1 MKKAVSFILA
11 LILVS
16 MLLLPVGAEENASS
30 MLVTKGALT
39 YAIDD
44 NFTIVACD
52 PAVHVKD
59 CTLPG
64 IIDGYKVVRIGKD
77 AFKDCTLLTDIK
89 ILEETTDID
98 EGAFSGCTALTKIFI
113 PSSMVSI
120 GEGAFSRCTNLTDV
134 YYAGTEEQRGGIT
147 LGAGND
153 SFLSATWHYNYDY
166 ERPNLPDDMIGKEG
180 LLIYTVNDDGTS
192 CAIRDCEESVSGTY
206 EIPEEIDGYKVTKI
220 KNVAFYECSTLA
232 KLVIPSEVKYIGDSA
247 FDGCT
252 ALTEVNIP
260 QNVSYIGPSA
270 FNNCTSLKNITIPDG
285 IQDIDYFSFSGCD
298 SLQSV
303 TLSTSVTEIEDG
315 AFSGC
320 PNLTYVYYAGTEE
333 QKNTIYFGSDN
344 EDILTA
350 TWIYESDTPDEQKFT
365 VGRDDFS
372 FLNEEKYFF
381 DEEELRQAKR
391 AGLAAQLFRKGMVPD
406 TVSNELNYYI
416 PEEDFEKLT
425 RGMSNTVKNEVIALE
440 MKKWGGS
447 CYGMV
452 RVAAIRYLDK
462 TRLPLTAISPELLE
476 ENVTF
481 DLKEPAQDMNVRN
494 LINYYQ
500 LAQVL
505 PLEKALER
513 EECENR
519 IKTDY
524 LGAINDIVTAV
535 KNEKC
540 VQVTAGQSQAKGSHA
555 LLLIGI
561 NKETE
566 DFVDMQVWDPNQ
578 VEIKSLYMYKDKG
591 NIEDAIRISTD
602 AYGDRLDR
610 LYQWFSGIDNIDT
623 RNYFGVDDHEVFSDY
638 SDYEKAYLQ
647 IKSGTQISFSSGNAR
662 LEYSDGEVK
671 SSNNVSGPYSLRSDG
686 DNDDGEIE
694 FCIEKQQLGK
704 DGFCSV
710 SNDAGGNELTIIN
723 DGWSVSIVSDK
734 PIQISMDNT
743 EQSVKIQSEE
753 KGLLSAWL
761 TQNTPSAN
769 SAWYGTAVDV
779 NDAKELILTPTSEG
793 VKVNSDNM
801 QDARV
806 TVNGDGTFASKA
818 INTTKNEILVQEDAD
833 ATIGDCIKIQGTY
846 TIRASVGLHGTISPA
861 GYVAVDAGG
870 TQTFTFTPD
879 EGYTV
884 EHVKVNGK
892 NKGEITDYTFKKVK
906 KDQEIEVT
914 FREKTEQDSEPKEKS
929 GYGPILDWILS
940 IIEWI
945 KHWFQA

>member
-44 NFTIVACD
+44 NFTIVACA

-220 KNVAFYECSTLA
+220 KDVAFYECSTLA
-232 KLVIPSEVKYIGDSA
+232 KLVIPSGVKYIGD
-247 FDGCT
+247 
-252 ALTEVNIP
+252 
-260 QNVSYIGPSA
+260 SA

-372 FLNEEKYFF
+372 FLNEAAYFKAEKS
-381 DEEELRQAKR
+381 EKERELNA
-391 AGLAAQLFRKGMVPD
+391 LAQLFFRKSSSIYEKTDYQMQK
-406 TVSNELNYYI
+406 
-416 PEEDFEKLT
+416 EDFEKLT
-425 RGMSNTVKNEVIALE
+425 NGMSNVVKNEIVEDEAKE
-440 MKKWGGS
+440 WQGS
-447 CYGMV
+447 CFGMA
-452 RVAAIRYLDK
+452 RVAVIRYLAK
-462 TRLPLTAISPELLE
+462 ERLPLSAIDNALSD

-481 DLKEPAQDMNVRN
+481 DLKAPVEDENVKR

-500 LAQVL
+500 LMQDL
-505 PLEKALER
+505 PKEEKITS
-513 EECENR
+513 ECEKR
-519 IKTDY
+519 IREDY
-524 LGAINDIVTAV
+524 LGAIQDIVTAI
-535 KNEKC
+535 KSEGC
-540 VQVTAGQSQAKGSHA
+540 VQVSISQSKAKGAHA
-555 LLLIGI
+555 VLLVGI

-566 DFVDMQVWDPNQ
+566 DFVDAQVWDPNQ

-591 NIEDAIRISTD
+591 DAKDSIRISTEV
-602 AYGDRLDR
+602 YGDKFDQ
-610 LYQWFSGIDNIDT
+610 LYRWFSGIDNIDT
-623 RNYFGVDDHEVFSDY
+623 RNYFGMDDHQEAKDY
-638 SDYEKAYLQ
+638 DKAR
-647 IKSGTQISFSSGNAR
+647 IKIRSNMSLSFSSGDVSLNIVNGKI
-662 LEYSDGEVK
+662 ESDR
-671 SSNNVSGPYSLRSDG
+671 NVSGPYYSEI
-686 DNDDGEIE
+686 DDENGEGEIK
-694 FCIEKQQLGK
+694 FSIEKQYLGNEAICTASGK
-704 DGFCSV
+704 NSI
-710 SNDAGGNELTIIN
+710 NELTIIN

>member
-1 MKKAVSFILA
+1 M
-11 LILVS
+11 
-16 MLLLPVGAEENASS
+16 
-30 MLVTKGALT
+30 
-39 YAIDD
+39 
-44 NFTIVACD
+44 
-52 PAVHVKD
+52 
-59 CTLPG
+59 
-64 IIDGYKVVRIGKD
+64 
-77 AFKDCTLLTDIK
+77 
-89 ILEETTDID
+89 
-98 EGAFSGCTALTKIFI
+98 
-113 PSSMVSI
+113 
-120 GEGAFSRCTNLTDV
+120 
-134 YYAGTEEQRGGIT
+134 
-147 LGAGND
+147 
-153 SFLSATWHYNYDY
+153 
-166 ERPNLPDDMIGKEG
+166 
-180 LLIYTVNDDGTS
+180 
-192 CAIRDCEESVSGTY
+192 
-206 EIPEEIDGYKVTKI
+206 
-220 KNVAFYECSTLA
+220 
-232 KLVIPSEVKYIGDSA
+232 
-247 FDGCT
+247 
-252 ALTEVNIP
+252 
-260 QNVSYIGPSA
+260 
-270 FNNCTSLKNITIPDG
+270 
-285 IQDIDYFSFSGCD
+285 
-298 SLQSV
+298 
-303 TLSTSVTEIEDG
+303 
-315 AFSGC
+315 
-320 PNLTYVYYAGTEE
+320 TYVYYAGAEE

-372 FLNEEKYFF
+372 FLNEAAYFKAEKS
-381 DEEELRQAKR
+381 EKERELNA
-391 AGLAAQLFRKGMVPD
+391 LAQLFFRKSSSIYEKTDYQMQK
-406 TVSNELNYYI
+406 
-416 PEEDFEKLT
+416 EDFEKLT
-425 RGMSNTVKNEVIALE
+425 NGMSNVVKNEIVEDEAKE
-440 MKKWGGS
+440 WQGS
-447 CYGMV
+447 CFGMA
-452 RVAAIRYLDK
+452 RVAVIRYLAK
-462 TRLPLTAISPELLE
+462 ERLPLSAIDNALSD

-481 DLKEPAQDMNVRN
+481 DLKAPVEDENVKR

-500 LAQVL
+500 LMQDL
-505 PLEKALER
+505 PKEEKITS
-513 EECENR
+513 ECEKR
-519 IKTDY
+519 IREDY
-524 LGAINDIVTAV
+524 LGAIQDIVTAI
-535 KNEKC
+535 KSEGC
-540 VQVTAGQSQAKGSHA
+540 VQVSISQSKAKGAHA
-555 LLLIGI
+555 VLLVGI

-566 DFVDMQVWDPNQ
+566 DFVDAQVWDPNQ

-591 NIEDAIRISTD
+591 DAKDSIRISTEV
-602 AYGDRLDR
+602 YGDKFDQ
-610 LYQWFSGIDNIDT
+610 LYRWFSGIDNIDT
-623 RNYFGVDDHEVFSDY
+623 RNYFGMDDHQEAKDY
-638 SDYEKAYLQ
+638 DKAR
-647 IKSGTQISFSSGNAR
+647 IKIRSNMSLSFSSGDVSLNIVNGKI
-662 LEYSDGEVK
+662 ESDR
-671 SSNNVSGPYSLRSDG
+671 NVSGPYYSEI
-686 DNDDGEIE
+686 DDENGEGEIK
-694 FCIEKQQLGK
+694 FSIEKQYLGNEAICTASGK
-704 DGFCSV
+704 NSI
-710 SNDAGGNELTIIN
+710 NELTIIN

>member
-1 MKKAVSFILA
+1 MGKRRN
-11 LILVS
+11 
-16 MLLLPVGAEENASS
+16 LLL
-30 MLVTKGALT
+30 
-39 YAIDD
+39 
-44 NFTIVACD
+44 
-52 PAVHVKD
+52 
-59 CTLPG
+59 
-64 IIDGYKVVRIGKD
+64 
-77 AFKDCTLLTDIK
+77 
-89 ILEETTDID
+89 
-98 EGAFSGCTALTKIFI
+98 
-113 PSSMVSI
+113 
-120 GEGAFSRCTNLTDV
+120 
-134 YYAGTEEQRGGIT
+134 
-147 LGAGND
+147 
-153 SFLSATWHYNYDY
+153 W
-166 ERPNLPDDMIGKEG
+166 
-180 LLIYTVNDDGTS
+180 
-192 CAIRDCEESVSGTY
+192 
-206 EIPEEIDGYKVTKI
+206 
-220 KNVAFYECSTLA
+220 
-232 KLVIPSEVKYIGDSA
+232 
-247 FDGCT
+247 
-252 ALTEVNIP
+252 
-260 QNVSYIGPSA
+260 
-270 FNNCTSLKNITIPDG
+270 
-285 IQDIDYFSFSGCD
+285 
-298 SLQSV
+298 
-303 TLSTSVTEIEDG
+303 
-315 AFSGC
+315 
-320 PNLTYVYYAGTEE
+320 
-333 QKNTIYFGSDN
+333 
-344 EDILTA
+344 
-350 TWIYESDTPDEQKFT
+350 
-365 VGRDDFS
+365 
-372 FLNEEKYFF
+372 
-381 DEEELRQAKR
+381 
-391 AGLAAQLFRKGMVPD
+391 
-406 TVSNELNYYI
+406 
-416 PEEDFEKLT
+416 
-425 RGMSNTVKNEVIALE
+425 
-440 MKKWGGS
+440 
-447 CYGMV
+447 
-452 RVAAIRYLDK
+452 
-462 TRLPLTAISPELLE
+462 
-476 ENVTF
+476 
-481 DLKEPAQDMNVRN
+481 
-494 LINYYQ
+494 
-500 LAQVL
+500 
-505 PLEKALER
+505 
-513 EECENR
+513 
-519 IKTDY
+519 
-524 LGAINDIVTAV
+524 
-535 KNEKC
+535 
-540 VQVTAGQSQAKGSHA
+540 
-555 LLLIGI
+555 
-561 NKETE
+561 
-566 DFVDMQVWDPNQ
+566 
-578 VEIKSLYMYKDKG
+578 LYKG

-806 TVNGDGTFASKA
+806 TVNGDGTLASKA

>member
-1 MKKAVSFILA
+1 M
-11 LILVS
+11 
-16 MLLLPVGAEENASS
+16 
-30 MLVTKGALT
+30 
-39 YAIDD
+39 
-44 NFTIVACD
+44 
-52 PAVHVKD
+52 
-59 CTLPG
+59 
-64 IIDGYKVVRIGKD
+64 
-77 AFKDCTLLTDIK
+77 
-89 ILEETTDID
+89 
-98 EGAFSGCTALTKIFI
+98 
-113 PSSMVSI
+113 
-120 GEGAFSRCTNLTDV
+120 
-134 YYAGTEEQRGGIT
+134 
-147 LGAGND
+147 
-153 SFLSATWHYNYDY
+153 
-166 ERPNLPDDMIGKEG
+166 
-180 LLIYTVNDDGTS
+180 
-192 CAIRDCEESVSGTY
+192 
-206 EIPEEIDGYKVTKI
+206 
-220 KNVAFYECSTLA
+220 
-232 KLVIPSEVKYIGDSA
+232 
-247 FDGCT
+247 
-252 ALTEVNIP
+252 
-260 QNVSYIGPSA
+260 
-270 FNNCTSLKNITIPDG
+270 
-285 IQDIDYFSFSGCD
+285 QDIDYFLFAGCD

-320 PNLTYVYYAGTEE
+320 PNLTYVYYAGAEE

-372 FLNEEKYFF
+372 FLNEAAYFKAEKS
-381 DEEELRQAKR
+381 EKERELNA
-391 AGLAAQLFRKGMVPD
+391 LAQLFFRKSSSIYEKTDYQMQK
-406 TVSNELNYYI
+406 
-416 PEEDFEKLT
+416 EDFEKLT
-425 RGMSNTVKNEVIALE
+425 NGMSNVVKNEIVEDEAKE
-440 MKKWGGS
+440 WQGS
-447 CYGMV
+447 CFGMA
-452 RVAAIRYLDK
+452 RVAVIRYLAK
-462 TRLPLTAISPELLE
+462 ERLPLSAIDNTLSD

-481 DLKEPAQDMNVRN
+481 DLKAPVEDENVKR

-500 LAQVL
+500 LMQDL
-505 PLEKALER
+505 PKEEKITS
-513 EECENR
+513 ECEKR
-519 IKTDY
+519 IRENY
-524 LGAINDIVTAV
+524 LGAIQDIVTAI
-535 KNEKC
+535 KSEGC
-540 VQVTAGQSQAKGSHA
+540 VQVSISQSKAKGAHA
-555 LLLIGI
+555 VLLVGI

-566 DFVDMQVWDPNQ
+566 DFVDAQVWDPNQ

-591 NIEDAIRISTD
+591 DAKDSIRISTEV
-602 AYGDRLDR
+602 YGDKFDQ
-610 LYQWFSGIDNIDT
+610 LYRWFSGIDNIDT
-623 RNYFGVDDHEVFSDY
+623 RNYFGMDDHQEAKDY
-638 SDYEKAYLQ
+638 DKAR
-647 IKSGTQISFSSGNAR
+647 IKIRSNMSLSFSSGDVSLNIVNGKI
-662 LEYSDGEVK
+662 ESDR
-671 SSNNVSGPYSLRSDG
+671 NVSGPYYSEI
-686 DNDDGEIE
+686 DDENGEGKIK
-694 FCIEKQQLGK
+694 FSIEKQYLGNEAICTASGK
-704 DGFCSV
+704 NSI
-710 SNDAGGNELTIIN
+710 NELTIIN

-769 SAWYGTAVDV
+769 SAWYGTAVDA

-806 TVNGDGTFASKA
+806 TVNGDGIFASKA
-818 INTTKNEILVQEDAD
+818 INTTKNEILVQEDED

-906 KDQEIEVT
+906 KNQEIEVT
-914 FREKTEQDSEPKEKS
+914 FREKTEQDSESKEKS

>member
-220 KNVAFYECSTLA
+220 KDVAFYECSTLA
-232 KLVIPSEVKYIGDSA
+232 KLVIPSGVKYIGDSA

-578 VEIKSLYMYKDKG
+578 VEIKSLYMYKD
-591 NIEDAIRISTD
+591 
-602 AYGDRLDR
+602 
-610 LYQWFSGIDNIDT
+610 
-623 RNYFGVDDHEVFSDY
+623 
-638 SDYEKAYLQ
+638 
-647 IKSGTQISFSSGNAR
+647 
-662 LEYSDGEVK
+662 
-671 SSNNVSGPYSLRSDG
+671 
-686 DNDDGEIE
+686 
-694 FCIEKQQLGK
+694 
-704 DGFCSV
+704 
-710 SNDAGGNELTIIN
+710 
-723 DGWSVSIVSDK
+723 
-734 PIQISMDNT
+734 
-743 EQSVKIQSEE
+743 
-753 KGLLSAWL
+753 
-761 TQNTPSAN
+761 TPSAN

-818 INTTKNEILVQEDAD
+818 INTTKNEILVQEDED
-833 ATIGDCIKIQGTY
+833 ATVGDCIKIQGTY

-879 EGYTV
+879 EGYAV

-914 FREKTEQDSEPKEKS
+914 FREKTEQDSEPKEKR
-929 GYGPILDWILS
+929 GYGPIIDWILS

>member
-1 MKKAVSFILA
+1 M
-11 LILVS
+11 
-16 MLLLPVGAEENASS
+16 
-30 MLVTKGALT
+30 
-39 YAIDD
+39 
-44 NFTIVACD
+44 
-52 PAVHVKD
+52 
-59 CTLPG
+59 
-64 IIDGYKVVRIGKD
+64 
-77 AFKDCTLLTDIK
+77 
-89 ILEETTDID
+89 
-98 EGAFSGCTALTKIFI
+98 
-113 PSSMVSI
+113 
-120 GEGAFSRCTNLTDV
+120 
-134 YYAGTEEQRGGIT
+134 
-147 LGAGND
+147 
-153 SFLSATWHYNYDY
+153 
-166 ERPNLPDDMIGKEG
+166 
-180 LLIYTVNDDGTS
+180 
-192 CAIRDCEESVSGTY
+192 
-206 EIPEEIDGYKVTKI
+206 
-220 KNVAFYECSTLA
+220 
-232 KLVIPSEVKYIGDSA
+232 
-247 FDGCT
+247 
-252 ALTEVNIP
+252 
-260 QNVSYIGPSA
+260 
-270 FNNCTSLKNITIPDG
+270 
-285 IQDIDYFSFSGCD
+285 
-298 SLQSV
+298 
-303 TLSTSVTEIEDG
+303 
-315 AFSGC
+315 
-320 PNLTYVYYAGTEE
+320 TYVYYAGAEE

-372 FLNEEKYFF
+372 FLNEAAYFKAEKS
-381 DEEELRQAKR
+381 EKERELNA
-391 AGLAAQLFRKGMVPD
+391 LAQLFFRKSSSIYEKTDYQMQK
-406 TVSNELNYYI
+406 
-416 PEEDFEKLT
+416 EDFEKLT
-425 RGMSNTVKNEVIALE
+425 NGMSNVVKNEIVEDEAKE
-440 MKKWGGS
+440 WQGS
-447 CYGMV
+447 CFGMA
-452 RVAAIRYLDK
+452 RVAVIRYLAK
-462 TRLPLTAISPELLE
+462 ERLPLSAIDNALSD

-481 DLKEPAQDMNVRN
+481 DLKAPVEDENVKR

-500 LAQVL
+500 LMQDL
-505 PLEKALER
+505 PKEEKITS
-513 EECENR
+513 ECEKR
-519 IKTDY
+519 IREDY
-524 LGAINDIVTAV
+524 LGAIQDIVTAI
-535 KNEKC
+535 KSEGC
-540 VQVTAGQSQAKGSHA
+540 VQVSISQSKAKGAHA
-555 LLLIGI
+555 VLLVGI

-566 DFVDMQVWDPNQ
+566 DFVDAQVWDPNQ

-591 NIEDAIRISTD
+591 DAKDSIRISTEV
-602 AYGDRLDR
+602 YGDKFDQ
-610 LYQWFSGIDNIDT
+610 LYRWFSGIDNIDT
-623 RNYFGVDDHEVFSDY
+623 RNYFGMDDHQEAKDYDKARIKIRSDM
-638 SDYEKAYLQ
+638 SL
-647 IKSGTQISFSSGNAR
+647 SFSSGDVSLNIVNGKI
-662 LEYSDGEVK
+662 ESDR
-671 SSNNVSGPYSLRSDG
+671 NVSGPYYSEI
-686 DNDDGEIE
+686 DDENGEGEIK
-694 FCIEKQQLGK
+694 FSIEKQYLGNEAICTASGK
-704 DGFCSV
+704 NSI
-710 SNDAGGNELTIIN
+710 NELTIIN

>member
-1 MKKAVSFILA
+1 M
-11 LILVS
+11 
-16 MLLLPVGAEENASS
+16 
-30 MLVTKGALT
+30 
-39 YAIDD
+39 
-44 NFTIVACD
+44 
-52 PAVHVKD
+52 
-59 CTLPG
+59 
-64 IIDGYKVVRIGKD
+64 
-77 AFKDCTLLTDIK
+77 
-89 ILEETTDID
+89 
-98 EGAFSGCTALTKIFI
+98 
-113 PSSMVSI
+113 
-120 GEGAFSRCTNLTDV
+120 
-134 YYAGTEEQRGGIT
+134 
-147 LGAGND
+147 
-153 SFLSATWHYNYDY
+153 
-166 ERPNLPDDMIGKEG
+166 GKEG
-180 LLIYTVNDDGTS
+180 LLTYAVNDDGVS
-192 CAIRDCEESVSGTY
+192 CAIRDCDESVSGTY

-220 KNVAFYECSTLA
+220 KDVAFYECSTLA
-232 KLVIPSEVKYIGDSA
+232 KLNLPSGVEYIGDSA
-247 FDGCT
+247 FDSCI

-285 IQDIDYFSFSGCD
+285 MQDIDYFLFAGCD

-320 PNLTYVYYAGTEE
+320 PNLTYVYYAGAEE

-372 FLNEEKYFF
+372 FLNEAAYFKAEKS
-381 DEEELRQAKR
+381 EKERELNA
-391 AGLAAQLFRKGMVPD
+391 LAQLFFRKSSSIYEKTDYQMQK
-406 TVSNELNYYI
+406 
-416 PEEDFEKLT
+416 EDFEKLT
-425 RGMSNTVKNEVIALE
+425 NGMSNVVKNEIVEDEAKE
-440 MKKWGGS
+440 WQGS
-447 CYGMV
+447 CFGMA
-452 RVAAIRYLDK
+452 RVAVIRYLAK
-462 TRLPLTAISPELLE
+462 ERLPLSAIDNTLSD

-481 DLKEPAQDMNVRN
+481 DLKAPVEDENVKR

-500 LAQVL
+500 LMQDL
-505 PLEKALER
+505 PKEEKITS
-513 EECENR
+513 ECEKR
-519 IKTDY
+519 IRENY
-524 LGAINDIVTAV
+524 LGAIQDIVTAI
-535 KNEKC
+535 KSEGC
-540 VQVTAGQSQAKGSHA
+540 VQVSISQSKAKGAHA
-555 LLLIGI
+555 VLLVGI

-566 DFVDMQVWDPNQ
+566 DFVDAQVWDPNQ

-591 NIEDAIRISTD
+591 DAKDSIRISTEV
-602 AYGDRLDR
+602 YGDKFDQ
-610 LYQWFSGIDNIDT
+610 LYRWFSGIDNIDT
-623 RNYFGVDDHEVFSDY
+623 RNYFGMDDHQEAKDY
-638 SDYEKAYLQ
+638 DKAR
-647 IKSGTQISFSSGNAR
+647 IKIRSNMSLSFSSGDVSLNIVNGKI
-662 LEYSDGEVK
+662 ESDR
-671 SSNNVSGPYSLRSDG
+671 NVSGPYYSEI
-686 DNDDGEIE
+686 DDENGEGKIK
-694 FCIEKQQLGK
+694 FSIEKQYLGNEAICTASGK
-704 DGFCSV
+704 NSI
-710 SNDAGGNELTIIN
+710 NELTIIN

-769 SAWYGTAVDV
+769 SAWYGTAVDA

-806 TVNGDGTFASKA
+806 TVNGDGIFASKA
-818 INTTKNEILVQEDAD
+818 INTTKNEILVQEDED

-906 KDQEIEVT
+906 KNQEIEVT
-914 FREKTEQDSEPKEKS
+914 FREKTEQDSESKEKS

>member
-180 LLIYTVNDDGTS
+180 LLIY
-192 CAIRDCEESVSGTY
+192 
-206 EIPEEIDGYKVTKI
+206 
-220 KNVAFYECSTLA
+220 
-232 KLVIPSEVKYIGDSA
+232 
-247 FDGCT
+247 
-252 ALTEVNIP
+252 
-260 QNVSYIGPSA
+260 
-270 FNNCTSLKNITIPDG
+270 
-285 IQDIDYFSFSGCD
+285 
-298 SLQSV
+298 
-303 TLSTSVTEIEDG
+303 
-315 AFSGC
+315 
-320 PNLTYVYYAGTEE
+320 
-333 QKNTIYFGSDN
+333 
-344 EDILTA
+344 
-350 TWIYESDTPDEQKFT
+350 
-365 VGRDDFS
+365 
-372 FLNEEKYFF
+372 
-381 DEEELRQAKR
+381 
-391 AGLAAQLFRKGMVPD
+391 
-406 TVSNELNYYI
+406 
-416 PEEDFEKLT
+416 
-425 RGMSNTVKNEVIALE
+425 
-440 MKKWGGS
+440 
-447 CYGMV
+447 
-452 RVAAIRYLDK
+452 
-462 TRLPLTAISPELLE
+462 
-476 ENVTF
+476 
-481 DLKEPAQDMNVRN
+481 
-494 LINYYQ
+494 
-500 LAQVL
+500 
-505 PLEKALER
+505 
-513 EECENR
+513 
-519 IKTDY
+519 
-524 LGAINDIVTAV
+524 
-535 KNEKC
+535 
-540 VQVTAGQSQAKGSHA
+540 
-555 LLLIGI
+555 
-561 NKETE
+561 
-566 DFVDMQVWDPNQ
+566 
-578 VEIKSLYMYKDKG
+578 
-591 NIEDAIRISTD
+591 
-602 AYGDRLDR
+602 
-610 LYQWFSGIDNIDT
+610 
-623 RNYFGVDDHEVFSDY
+623 
-638 SDYEKAYLQ
+638 
-647 IKSGTQISFSSGNAR
+647 
-662 LEYSDGEVK
+662 
-671 SSNNVSGPYSLRSDG
+671 
-686 DNDDGEIE
+686 
-694 FCIEKQQLGK
+694 
-704 DGFCSV
+704 
-710 SNDAGGNELTIIN
+710 
-723 DGWSVSIVSDK
+723 
-734 PIQISMDNT
+734 
-743 EQSVKIQSEE
+743 
-753 KGLLSAWL
+753 
-761 TQNTPSAN
+761 
-769 SAWYGTAVDV
+769 GTAVDV

-818 INTTKNEILVQEDAD
+818 INTTKNEILVQEDED
-833 ATIGDCIKIQGTY
+833 ATVGDCIKIQGTY

>member
-220 KNVAFYECSTLA
+220 KDVAFYECSTLA
-232 KLVIPSEVKYIGDSA
+232 KLVIPSGVKYIGDSA

-285 IQDIDYFSFSGCD
+285 MQDIDYFLFAGCD

-320 PNLTYVYYAGTEE
+320 PNLTYVYYAGAEE

-372 FLNEEKYFF
+372 FLNEAKYFF

-540 VQVTAGQSQAKGSHA
+540 VQVTAGQSQAK
-555 LLLIGI
+555 
-561 NKETE
+561 
-566 DFVDMQVWDPNQ
+566 
-578 VEIKSLYMYKDKG
+578 
-591 NIEDAIRISTD
+591 
-602 AYGDRLDR
+602 DR
-610 LYQWFSGIDNIDT
+610 
-623 RNYFGVDDHEVFSDY
+623 
-638 SDYEKAYLQ
+638 
-647 IKSGTQISFSSGNAR
+647 
-662 LEYSDGEVK
+662 
-671 SSNNVSGPYSLRSDG
+671 NVSGPYYSEI
-686 DNDDGEIE
+686 DDENGEGEIK
-694 FCIEKQQLGK
+694 FSIEKQYLGNEAICTASGK
-704 DGFCSV
+704 NSI
-710 SNDAGGNELTIIN
+710 NELTIIN

-914 FREKTEQDSEPKEKS
+914 FREKTEQDSEPKEKR
-929 GYGPILDWILS
+929 GYGPIIDWILS

>member
-1 MKKAVSFILA
+1 MKKVVSFILA

-16 MLLLPVGAEENASS
+16 ALLLPVGAEENATS

-44 NFTIVACD
+44 DFTIVTCN
-52 PAVHVKD
+52 PAVHIKD

-64 IIDGYKVVRIGKD
+64 IIDGYKVVRIGKG
-77 AFKDCTLLTDIK
+77 AFKECTLLTDIK

-120 GEGAFSRCTNLTDV
+120 GEGAFSGCTNLTDV
-134 YYAGTEEQRGGIT
+134 YYAGTEEQRERIA

-153 SFLSATWHYNYDY
+153 ALLNVTWHYNYGY

-180 LLIYTVNDDGTS
+180 LLTYTVNDDGIS
-192 CAIRDCEESVSGTY
+192 CAIRDCDESVSGTY

-220 KNVAFYECSTLA
+220 KDVAFYECSTLA
-232 KLVIPSEVKYIGDSA
+232 KLVIPSGVKYIGDSA

-350 TWIYESDTPDEQKFT
+350 TWIYKSDTPDEQKFT
-365 VGRDDFS
+365 VGRDNFS
-372 FLNEEKYFF
+372 FLNEAAYFKTEKS
-381 DEEELRQAKR
+381 EEEREANALAK
-391 AGLAAQLFRKGMVPD
+391 LLFERSSTIYPKTIYKKTD
-406 TVSNELNYYI
+406 YQI
-416 PEEDFEKLT
+416 PKEDFEKLT
-425 RGMSNTVKNEVIALE
+425 DGMSNIVKNKIVEAE
-440 MKKWGGS
+440 AKEWQGS
-447 CYGMV
+447 CFGMA
-452 RVAAIRYLDK
+452 RVAVIRYLAK
-462 TRLPLTAISPELLE
+462 ERLPLSAIDNTLSD

-481 DLKEPAQDMNVRN
+481 DLKAPVEDENVKR

-500 LAQVL
+500 LMQDL
-505 PLEKALER
+505 PKEEKITSESEKRIR
-513 EECENR
+513 EN
-519 IKTDY
+519 Y
-524 LGAINDIVTAV
+524 LGAIQDIVTAI
-535 KNEKC
+535 KSEGC
-540 VQVTAGQSQAKGSHA
+540 VQVSISQSKAKGAHA
-555 LLLIGI
+555 VLLVGI

-566 DFVDMQVWDPNQ
+566 DFVDAQVWDPNQ

-591 NIEDAIRISTD
+591 DAKDSIRISTEV
-602 AYGDRLDR
+602 YGDKFDQ
-610 LYQWFSGIDNIDT
+610 LYRWFSGIDNIDT
-623 RNYFGVDDHEVFSDY
+623 RNYFGVDDYEVF

-723 DGWSVSIVSDK
+723 DGWSVAIVSDK

-846 TIRASVGLHGTISPA
+846 TIRASVGIHGTISPA

-914 FREKTEQDSEPKEKS
+914 FREKTEQDSEPKEKR
-929 GYGPILDWILS
+929 GYGPIIDWILS

>member
-1 MKKAVSFILA
+1 M
-11 LILVS
+11 
-16 MLLLPVGAEENASS
+16 VGATRNSASHLQICGYFGYGLYCWCGHDCEMGCCSSIENGRSQIAEQ
-30 MLVTKGALT
+30 KGAIKLT
-39 YAIDD
+39 YA
-44 NFTIVACD
+44 
-52 PAVHVKD
+52 
-59 CTLPG
+59 
-64 IIDGYKVVRIGKD
+64 
-77 AFKDCTLLTDIK
+77 
-89 ILEETTDID
+89 
-98 EGAFSGCTALTKIFI
+98 
-113 PSSMVSI
+113 
-120 GEGAFSRCTNLTDV
+120 
-134 YYAGTEEQRGGIT
+134 
-147 LGAGND
+147 
-153 SFLSATWHYNYDY
+153 
-166 ERPNLPDDMIGKEG
+166 
-180 LLIYTVNDDGTS
+180 VNDDGVS
-192 CAIRDCEESVSGTY
+192 CAIRDCDESVSGTY

-220 KNVAFYECSTLA
+220 KDVAFYECSTLA
-232 KLVIPSEVKYIGDSA
+232 KLNLPSGVEYIGDSA
-247 FDGCT
+247 FDSCI

-285 IQDIDYFSFSGCD
+285 MQDIDYFLFAGCD

-320 PNLTYVYYAGTEE
+320 PNLTYVYYAGAEE

-372 FLNEEKYFF
+372 FLNEAAYFKAEKS
-381 DEEELRQAKR
+381 EKERELNA
-391 AGLAAQLFRKGMVPD
+391 LAQLFFRKSSSIYEKTDYQMQK
-406 TVSNELNYYI
+406 
-416 PEEDFEKLT
+416 EDFEKLT
-425 RGMSNTVKNEVIALE
+425 NGMSNVVKNEIVEDEAKE
-440 MKKWGGS
+440 WQGS
-447 CYGMV
+447 CFGMA
-452 RVAAIRYLDK
+452 RVAVIRYLAK
-462 TRLPLTAISPELLE
+462 ERLPLSAIDNALSD

-481 DLKEPAQDMNVRN
+481 DLKAPVEDENVKR

-500 LAQVL
+500 LMQDL
-505 PLEKALER
+505 PKEEKITS
-513 EECENR
+513 ECEKR
-519 IKTDY
+519 IREDY
-524 LGAINDIVTAV
+524 LGAIQDIVTAI
-535 KNEKC
+535 KSEGC
-540 VQVTAGQSQAKGSHA
+540 VQVSISQSKAKGAHA
-555 LLLIGI
+555 VLLVGI

-566 DFVDMQVWDPNQ
+566 DFVDAQVWDPNQ

-591 NIEDAIRISTD
+591 DAKDSIRISTEV
-602 AYGDRLDR
+602 YGDKFDQ
-610 LYQWFSGIDNIDT
+610 LYRWFSGIDNIDT
-623 RNYFGVDDHEVFSDY
+623 RNYFGMDDHQEAKDY
-638 SDYEKAYLQ
+638 DKAR
-647 IKSGTQISFSSGNAR
+647 IKIRSNMSLSFSSGDVSLNIVNGKI
-662 LEYSDGEVK
+662 ESDR
-671 SSNNVSGPYSLRSDG
+671 NVSGPYYSEI
-686 DNDDGEIE
+686 DDENGEGEIK
-694 FCIEKQQLGK
+694 FSIEKQYLGNEAICTASGK
-704 DGFCSV
+704 NSI
-710 SNDAGGNELTIIN
+710 NELTIIN

>member
-30 MLVTKGALT
+30 MLVTKGA
-39 YAIDD
+39 
-44 NFTIVACD
+44 
-52 PAVHVKD
+52 
-59 CTLPG
+59 
-64 IIDGYKVVRIGKD
+64 
-77 AFKDCTLLTDIK
+77 
-89 ILEETTDID
+89 
-98 EGAFSGCTALTKIFI
+98 
-113 PSSMVSI
+113 
-120 GEGAFSRCTNLTDV
+120 
-134 YYAGTEEQRGGIT
+134 
-147 LGAGND
+147 
-153 SFLSATWHYNYDY
+153 
-166 ERPNLPDDMIGKEG
+166 
-180 LLIYTVNDDGTS
+180 
-192 CAIRDCEESVSGTY
+192 SGTY

-220 KNVAFYECSTLA
+220 KDVAFYECSTLA
-232 KLVIPSEVKYIGDSA
+232 KLNLPSGVEYIGDSA
-247 FDGCT
+247 FDSCI

-285 IQDIDYFSFSGCD
+285 MQDIDYFLFAGCD

-320 PNLTYVYYAGTEE
+320 PNLTYVYYAGAEE

-372 FLNEEKYFF
+372 FLNEAAYFKAEKS
-381 DEEELRQAKR
+381 EKERELNA
-391 AGLAAQLFRKGMVPD
+391 LAQLFFRKSSSIYEKTDYQMQK
-406 TVSNELNYYI
+406 
-416 PEEDFEKLT
+416 EDFEKLT
-425 RGMSNTVKNEVIALE
+425 NGMSNVVKNEIVEDEAKE
-440 MKKWGGS
+440 WQGS
-447 CYGMV
+447 CFGMA
-452 RVAAIRYLDK
+452 RVAVIRYLAK
-462 TRLPLTAISPELLE
+462 ERLPLSAIDNTLSD

-481 DLKEPAQDMNVRN
+481 DLKAPVEDENVKR

-500 LAQVL
+500 LMQDL
-505 PLEKALER
+505 PKEEKITS
-513 EECENR
+513 ECEKR
-519 IKTDY
+519 IRENY
-524 LGAINDIVTAV
+524 LGAIQDIVTAI
-535 KNEKC
+535 KSEGC
-540 VQVTAGQSQAKGSHA
+540 VQVSISQSKAKGAHA
-555 LLLIGI
+555 VLLVGI

-566 DFVDMQVWDPNQ
+566 DFVDAQVWDPNQ

-591 NIEDAIRISTD
+591 DAKDSIRISTEV
-602 AYGDRLDR
+602 YGDKFDQ
-610 LYQWFSGIDNIDT
+610 LYRWFSGIDNIDT
-623 RNYFGVDDHEVFSDY
+623 RNYFGMDDHQEAKDY
-638 SDYEKAYLQ
+638 DKAR
-647 IKSGTQISFSSGNAR
+647 IKIRSNMSLSFSSGDVSLNIVNGKI
-662 LEYSDGEVK
+662 ESDR
-671 SSNNVSGPYSLRSDG
+671 NVSGPYYSEI
-686 DNDDGEIE
+686 DDENGEGKIK
-694 FCIEKQQLGK
+694 FSIEKQYLGNEAICTASGK
-704 DGFCSV
+704 NSI
-710 SNDAGGNELTIIN
+710 NELTIIN

-769 SAWYGTAVDV
+769 SAWYGTAVDA

-806 TVNGDGTFASKA
+806 TVNGDGIFASKA
-818 INTTKNEILVQEDAD
+818 INTTKNEILVQEDED

-906 KDQEIEVT
+906 KNQEIEVT
-914 FREKTEQDSEPKEKS
+914 FREKTEQDSESKEKS

-940 IIEWI
+940 IVEWI

>member
-1 MKKAVSFILA
+1 M
-11 LILVS
+11 
-16 MLLLPVGAEENASS
+16 E
-30 MLVTKGALT
+30 
-39 YAIDD
+39 
-44 NFTIVACD
+44 
-52 PAVHVKD
+52 
-59 CTLPG
+59 
-64 IIDGYKVVRIGKD
+64 
-77 AFKDCTLLTDIK
+77 
-89 ILEETTDID
+89 
-98 EGAFSGCTALTKIFI
+98 
-113 PSSMVSI
+113 
-120 GEGAFSRCTNLTDV
+120 
-134 YYAGTEEQRGGIT
+134 
-147 LGAGND
+147 
-153 SFLSATWHYNYDY
+153 
-166 ERPNLPDDMIGKEG
+166 
-180 LLIYTVNDDGTS
+180 
-192 CAIRDCEESVSGTY
+192 
-206 EIPEEIDGYKVTKI
+206 
-220 KNVAFYECSTLA
+220 
-232 KLVIPSEVKYIGDSA
+232 YIGDSA
-247 FDGCT
+247 FDSCI

-285 IQDIDYFSFSGCD
+285 MQDIDYFLFAGCD

-320 PNLTYVYYAGTEE
+320 PNLTYVYYAGAEE

-372 FLNEEKYFF
+372 FLNEAAYFKAEKS
-381 DEEELRQAKR
+381 EKERELNA
-391 AGLAAQLFRKGMVPD
+391 LAQLFFRKSSSIYEKTDYQMQK
-406 TVSNELNYYI
+406 
-416 PEEDFEKLT
+416 EDFEKLT
-425 RGMSNTVKNEVIALE
+425 NGMSNVVKNEIVEDEAKE
-440 MKKWGGS
+440 WQGS
-447 CYGMV
+447 CFGMA
-452 RVAAIRYLDK
+452 RVAVIRYLAK
-462 TRLPLTAISPELLE
+462 ERLPLSAIDNALSD

-481 DLKEPAQDMNVRN
+481 DLKAPVEDENVKR

-500 LAQVL
+500 LMQDL
-505 PLEKALER
+505 PKEEKITS
-513 EECENR
+513 ECEKR
-519 IKTDY
+519 IREDY
-524 LGAINDIVTAV
+524 LGAIQDIVTAI
-535 KNEKC
+535 KSEGC
-540 VQVTAGQSQAKGSHA
+540 VQVSISQSKAKGAHA
-555 LLLIGI
+555 VLLVGI

-566 DFVDMQVWDPNQ
+566 DFVDAQVWDPNQ

-591 NIEDAIRISTD
+591 DAKDSIRISTEV
-602 AYGDRLDR
+602 YGDKFDQ
-610 LYQWFSGIDNIDT
+610 LYRWFSGIDNIDT
-623 RNYFGVDDHEVFSDY
+623 RNYFGMDDHQEAKDY
-638 SDYEKAYLQ
+638 DKAR
-647 IKSGTQISFSSGNAR
+647 IKIRSNMSLSFSSGDVSLNIVNGKI
-662 LEYSDGEVK
+662 ESDR
-671 SSNNVSGPYSLRSDG
+671 NVSGPYYSEI
-686 DNDDGEIE
+686 DDENGEGEIK
-694 FCIEKQQLGK
+694 FSIEKQYLGNEAICTASGK
-704 DGFCSV
+704 NSI
-710 SNDAGGNELTIIN
+710 NELTIIN

>member
-1 MKKAVSFILA
+1 
-11 LILVS
+11 
-16 MLLLPVGAEENASS
+16 
-30 MLVTKGALT
+30 
-39 YAIDD
+39 
-44 NFTIVACD
+44 
-52 PAVHVKD
+52 
-59 CTLPG
+59 
-64 IIDGYKVVRIGKD
+64 
-77 AFKDCTLLTDIK
+77 
-89 ILEETTDID
+89 
-98 EGAFSGCTALTKIFI
+98 
-113 PSSMVSI
+113 
-120 GEGAFSRCTNLTDV
+120 
-134 YYAGTEEQRGGIT
+134 
-147 LGAGND
+147 
-153 SFLSATWHYNYDY
+153 
-166 ERPNLPDDMIGKEG
+166 
-180 LLIYTVNDDGTS
+180 
-192 CAIRDCEESVSGTY
+192 
-206 EIPEEIDGYKVTKI
+206 
-220 KNVAFYECSTLA
+220 
-232 KLVIPSEVKYIGDSA
+232 
-247 FDGCT
+247 
-252 ALTEVNIP
+252 
-260 QNVSYIGPSA
+260 
-270 FNNCTSLKNITIPDG
+270 
-285 IQDIDYFSFSGCD
+285 
-298 SLQSV
+298 
-303 TLSTSVTEIEDG
+303 
-315 AFSGC
+315 
-320 PNLTYVYYAGTEE
+320 
-333 QKNTIYFGSDN
+333 
-344 EDILTA
+344 
-350 TWIYESDTPDEQKFT
+350 
-365 VGRDDFS
+365 
-372 FLNEEKYFF
+372 
-381 DEEELRQAKR
+381 
-391 AGLAAQLFRKGMVPD
+391 MVPD

-818 INTTKNEILVQEDAD
+818 INTTKNEILVQEDED
-833 ATIGDCIKIQGTY
+833 ATVGDCIKIQGTY

>member
-220 KNVAFYECSTLA
+220 KDVAFYECSTLA
-232 KLVIPSEVKYIGDSA
+232 KLVIPSGVKYIGDSA

-381 DEEELRQAKR
+381 
-391 AGLAAQLFRKGMVPD
+391 
-406 TVSNELNYYI
+406 
-416 PEEDFEKLT
+416 
-425 RGMSNTVKNEVIALE
+425 
-440 MKKWGGS
+440 
-447 CYGMV
+447 
-452 RVAAIRYLDK
+452 
-462 TRLPLTAISPELLE
+462 
-476 ENVTF
+476 
-481 DLKEPAQDMNVRN
+481 
-494 LINYYQ
+494 
-500 LAQVL
+500 
-505 PLEKALER
+505 
-513 EECENR
+513 
-519 IKTDY
+519 
-524 LGAINDIVTAV
+524 
-535 KNEKC
+535 
-540 VQVTAGQSQAKGSHA
+540 
-555 LLLIGI
+555 
-561 NKETE
+561 
-566 DFVDMQVWDPNQ
+566 
-578 VEIKSLYMYKDKG
+578 DKG

-818 INTTKNEILVQEDAD
+818 INTTKNEILVQEDED
-833 ATIGDCIKIQGTY
+833 ATVGDCIKIQGTY

-879 EGYTV
+879 EGYAV

-914 FREKTEQDSEPKEKS
+914 FREKTEQDSEPKEKR
-929 GYGPILDWILS
+929 GYGPIIDWILS

>member
-1 MKKAVSFILA
+1 M
-11 LILVS
+11 
-16 MLLLPVGAEENASS
+16 P
-30 MLVTKGALT
+30 
-39 YAIDD
+39 
-44 NFTIVACD
+44 
-52 PAVHVKD
+52 P
-59 CTLPG
+59 
-64 IIDGYKVVRIGKD
+64 
-77 AFKDCTLLTDIK
+77 
-89 ILEETTDID
+89 
-98 EGAFSGCTALTKIFI
+98 FSGKKLT
-113 PSSMVSI
+113 VTT
-120 GEGAFSRCTNLTDV
+120 R
-134 YYAGTEEQRGGIT
+134 
-147 LGAGND
+147 
-153 SFLSATWHYNYDY
+153 
-166 ERPNLPDDMIGKEG
+166 
-180 LLIYTVNDDGTS
+180 
-192 CAIRDCEESVSGTY
+192 VSGTY

-220 KNVAFYECSTLA
+220 KDVAFYECSTLA
-232 KLVIPSEVKYIGDSA
+232 KLNLPSGVEYIGDSA
-247 FDGCT
+247 FDSCI

-285 IQDIDYFSFSGCD
+285 MQDIDYFLFAGCD

-320 PNLTYVYYAGTEE
+320 PNLTYVYYAGAEE

-372 FLNEEKYFF
+372 FLNEAAYFKAEKS
-381 DEEELRQAKR
+381 EKERELNA
-391 AGLAAQLFRKGMVPD
+391 LAQLFFRKSSSIYEKTDYQMQK
-406 TVSNELNYYI
+406 
-416 PEEDFEKLT
+416 EDFEKLT
-425 RGMSNTVKNEVIALE
+425 NGMSNVVKNEIVEDEAKE
-440 MKKWGGS
+440 WQGS
-447 CYGMV
+447 CFGMS
-452 RVAAIRYLDK
+452 RVAVIRYLAK
-462 TRLPLTAISPELLE
+462 ERLPLSAIDNALSD

-481 DLKEPAQDMNVRN
+481 DLKAPVEDENVKR

-500 LAQVL
+500 LMQDL
-505 PLEKALER
+505 PKEEKITS
-513 EECENR
+513 ECEKR
-519 IKTDY
+519 IREDY
-524 LGAINDIVTAV
+524 LGAIQDIVTAI
-535 KNEKC
+535 KSEGC
-540 VQVTAGQSQAKGSHA
+540 VQVSISQSKAKGAHA
-555 LLLIGI
+555 VLLVGI

-566 DFVDMQVWDPNQ
+566 DFVDAQVWDPNQ

-591 NIEDAIRISTD
+591 DAKDSIRISTEV
-602 AYGDRLDR
+602 YGDKFDQ
-610 LYQWFSGIDNIDT
+610 LYRWFSGIDNIDT
-623 RNYFGVDDHEVFSDY
+623 RNYFGMDDHQEAKDYDKARIKIRSDM
-638 SDYEKAYLQ
+638 SL
-647 IKSGTQISFSSGNAR
+647 SFSSGDVSLNIVNGKI
-662 LEYSDGEVK
+662 ESDR
-671 SSNNVSGPYSLRSDG
+671 NVSGPYYSEI
-686 DNDDGEIE
+686 DDENGEGKIK
-694 FCIEKQQLGK
+694 FSIEKQYLGNEAICTASGK
-704 DGFCSV
+704 NSI
-710 SNDAGGNELTIIN
+710 NELTIIN

>member
-1 MKKAVSFILA
+1 MGASKSLDIVDSFA
-11 LILVS
+11 LI
-16 MLLLPVGAEENASS
+16 PAEKA
-30 MLVTKGALT
+30 
-39 YAIDD
+39 
-44 NFTIVACD
+44 
-52 PAVHVKD
+52 
-59 CTLPG
+59 
-64 IIDGYKVVRIGKD
+64 GK
-77 AFKDCTLLTDIK
+77 
-89 ILEETTDID
+89 
-98 EGAFSGCTALTKIFI
+98 
-113 PSSMVSI
+113 
-120 GEGAFSRCTNLTDV
+120 
-134 YYAGTEEQRGGIT
+134 Y
-147 LGAGND
+147 
-153 SFLSATWHYNYDY
+153 
-166 ERPNLPDDMIGKEG
+166 
-180 LLIYTVNDDGTS
+180 
-192 CAIRDCEESVSGTY
+192 
-206 EIPEEIDGYKVTKI
+206 
-220 KNVAFYECSTLA
+220 
-232 KLVIPSEVKYIGDSA
+232 
-247 FDGCT
+247 
-252 ALTEVNIP
+252 
-260 QNVSYIGPSA
+260 
-270 FNNCTSLKNITIPDG
+270 
-285 IQDIDYFSFSGCD
+285 
-298 SLQSV
+298 
-303 TLSTSVTEIEDG
+303 
-315 AFSGC
+315 
-320 PNLTYVYYAGTEE
+320 
-333 QKNTIYFGSDN
+333 
-344 EDILTA
+344 
-350 TWIYESDTPDEQKFT
+350 
-365 VGRDDFS
+365 
-372 FLNEEKYFF
+372 
-381 DEEELRQAKR
+381 
-391 AGLAAQLFRKGMVPD
+391 
-406 TVSNELNYYI
+406 YYI
-416 PEEDFEKLT
+416 PNIEAANRQIHQWAKEEICFCGFIHSHITDKKELSEGDIKFAEQLFNSFHLPVLWFGLQILT
-425 RGMSNTVKNEVIALE
+425 
-440 MKKWGGS
+440 KK
-447 CYGMV
+447 C
-452 RVAAIRYLDK
+452 
-462 TRLPLTAISPELLE
+462 
-476 ENVTF
+476 
-481 DLKEPAQDMNVRN
+481 
-494 LINYYQ
+494 
-500 LAQVL
+500 
-505 PLEKALER
+505 R
-513 EECENR
+513 ET
-519 IKTDY
+519 KFFS
-524 LGAINDIVTAV
+524 
-535 KNEKC
+535 
-540 VQVTAGQSQAKGSHA
+540 VQKSDTK
-555 LLLIGI
+555 
-561 NKETE
+561 
-566 DFVDMQVWDPNQ
+566 
-578 VEIKSLYMYKDKG
+578 VEISSVCWEMEG
-591 NIEDAIRISTD
+591 EDD
-602 AYGDRLDR
+602 
-610 LYQWFSGIDNIDT
+610 
-623 RNYFGVDDHEVFSDY
+623 
-638 SDYEKAYLQ
+638 EKAYLQ

>member
-11 LILVS
+11 LIFVS
-16 MLLLPVGAEENASS
+16 ALLLPVGAEENAAS

-44 NFTIVACD
+44 DFTIVACD
-52 PAVHVKD
+52 PAVHLKN

-77 AFKDCTLLTDIK
+77 AFKGCTLLTDMK

-120 GEGAFSRCTNLTDV
+120 GEGAFSGCTNLTDV

-153 SFLSATWHYNYDY
+153 SLLSATWHYNYDY

-180 LLIYTVNDDGTS
+180 LLTYTVNDDGTS
-192 CAIRDCEESVSGTY
+192 CAIRDCDESVSGTY
-206 EIPEEIDGYKVTKI
+206 EMPEEIDGYKVTKI
-220 KNVAFYECSTLA
+220 KDVAFYECSTLA
-232 KLVIPSEVKYIGDSA
+232 KLNLPSGVEYIGDSA
-247 FDGCT
+247 FDSCT

-285 IQDIDYFSFSGCD
+285 MQDIDYFSFAGCD

-372 FLNEEKYFF
+372 FLNGAAYFKTEKS
-381 DEEELRQAKR
+381 EKERELNA
-391 AGLAAQLFRKGMVPD
+391 LAQLFFKISSSIYEKTDYQMQK
-406 TVSNELNYYI
+406 
-416 PEEDFEKLT
+416 EDFEKLT
-425 RGMSNTVKNEVIALE
+425 DGMSNVVKNKIVEDEAKE
-440 MKKWGGS
+440 WQGS
-447 CYGMV
+447 CFGMA
-452 RVAAIRYLDK
+452 RVAVIRYLAK
-462 TRLPLTAISPELLE
+462 EKLPLSAIDNTLSD

-481 DLKEPAQDMNVRN
+481 DLKAPVEDENVKR

-500 LAQVL
+500 LMQDL
-505 PLEKALER
+505 PKEEKITS
-513 EECENR
+513 ECEKR
-519 IKTDY
+519 IQENY
-524 LGAINDIVTAV
+524 LGAIQDIVTAI
-535 KNEKC
+535 KREGC
-540 VQVTAGQSQAKGSHA
+540 VQVSISQSQAKGAHA
-555 LLLIGI
+555 VLLVGI

-566 DFVDMQVWDPNQ
+566 DFVDAQVWDPNQ

-591 NIEDAIRISTD
+591 DAKDSIRISTE
-602 AYGDRLDR
+602 AYGNKFDQ
-610 LYQWFSGIDNIDT
+610 LYRWFSGIDNIDT
-623 RNYFGVDDHEVFSDY
+623 RNYFGMDDHQETK
-638 SDYEKAYLQ
+638 DYENAQ
-647 IKSGTQISFSSGNAR
+647 IKIRSDMALSFSSGDVSLNIVNGKI
-662 LEYSDGEVK
+662 ESDR
-671 SSNNVSGPYSLRSDG
+671 NVSGPYYSET
-686 DNDDGEIE
+686 DDENGEGKIK
-694 FCIEKQQLGK
+694 FNIEKQYLGNEAICTASGK
-704 DGFCSV
+704 NGI
-710 SNDAGGNELTIIN
+710 NELTIIN
-723 DGWSVSIVSDK
+723 DGWSVAIVSDK

-743 EQSVKIQSEE
+743 DQSVKIQSEE

-761 TQNTPSAN
+761 TQNTPCAN

-806 TVNGDGTFASKA
+806 TVNGDGIFASKA
-818 INTTKNEILVQEDAD
+818 INTTKNEILVQEDED
-833 ATIGDCIKIQGTY
+833 ATVGDCIKIQGTY
-846 TIRASVGLHGTISPA
+846 TIRASVGIHGTISPA

-929 GYGPILDWILS
+929 GYGPILGWILS

-945 KHWFQA
+945 KHWVQA

>member
-1 MKKAVSFILA
+1 MRQREKF
-11 LILVS
+11 
-16 MLLLPVGAEENASS
+16 
-30 MLVTKGALT
+30 
-39 YAIDD
+39 
-44 NFTIVACD
+44 
-52 PAVHVKD
+52 
-59 CTLPG
+59 
-64 IIDGYKVVRIGKD
+64 
-77 AFKDCTLLTDIK
+77 
-89 ILEETTDID
+89 
-98 EGAFSGCTALTKIFI
+98 
-113 PSSMVSI
+113 
-120 GEGAFSRCTNLTDV
+120 
-134 YYAGTEEQRGGIT
+134 YY
-147 LGAGND
+147 
-153 SFLSATWHYNYDY
+153 FLFA
-166 ERPNLPDDMIGKEG
+166 
-180 LLIYTVNDDGTS
+180 
-192 CAIRDCEESVSGTY
+192 
-206 EIPEEIDGYKVTKI
+206 
-220 KNVAFYECSTLA
+220 
-232 KLVIPSEVKYIGDSA
+232 
-247 FDGCT
+247 
-252 ALTEVNIP
+252 
-260 QNVSYIGPSA
+260 
-270 FNNCTSLKNITIPDG
+270 
-285 IQDIDYFSFSGCD
+285 GCD

-320 PNLTYVYYAGTEE
+320 PNLTYVYYAGAEE

-372 FLNEEKYFF
+372 FLNEAAYFKAEKS
-381 DEEELRQAKR
+381 EKERELNA
-391 AGLAAQLFRKGMVPD
+391 LAQLFFRKSSSIYEKTDYQMQK
-406 TVSNELNYYI
+406 
-416 PEEDFEKLT
+416 EDFEKLT
-425 RGMSNTVKNEVIALE
+425 NGMSNVVKNEIVEDEAKE
-440 MKKWGGS
+440 WQGS
-447 CYGMV
+447 CFGMA
-452 RVAAIRYLDK
+452 RVAVIRYLAK
-462 TRLPLTAISPELLE
+462 ERLPLSAIDNTLSD

-481 DLKEPAQDMNVRN
+481 DLKAPVEDENVKR

-500 LAQVL
+500 LMQDL
-505 PLEKALER
+505 PKEEKITS
-513 EECENR
+513 ECEKR
-519 IKTDY
+519 IRENY
-524 LGAINDIVTAV
+524 LGAIQDIVTAI
-535 KNEKC
+535 KSEGC
-540 VQVTAGQSQAKGSHA
+540 VQVSISQSKAKGAHA
-555 LLLIGI
+555 VLLVGI

-566 DFVDMQVWDPNQ
+566 DFVDAQVWDPNQ

-591 NIEDAIRISTD
+591 DAKDSIRISTEV
-602 AYGDRLDR
+602 YGDKFDQ
-610 LYQWFSGIDNIDT
+610 LYRWFSGIDNIDT
-623 RNYFGVDDHEVFSDY
+623 RNYFGMDDHQEAKDY
-638 SDYEKAYLQ
+638 DKAR
-647 IKSGTQISFSSGNAR
+647 IKIRSNMSLSFSSGDVSLNIVNGKI
-662 LEYSDGEVK
+662 ESDR
-671 SSNNVSGPYSLRSDG
+671 NVSGPYYSEI
-686 DNDDGEIE
+686 DDENGEGKIK
-694 FCIEKQQLGK
+694 FSIEKQYLGNEAICTASGK
-704 DGFCSV
+704 NSI
-710 SNDAGGNELTIIN
+710 NELTIIN

-769 SAWYGTAVDV
+769 SAWYGTAVDA

-806 TVNGDGTFASKA
+806 TVNGDGIFASKA
-818 INTTKNEILVQEDAD
+818 INTTKNEILVQEDED

-906 KDQEIEVT
+906 KNQEIEVT
-914 FREKTEQDSEPKEKS
+914 FREKTEQDSESKEKS

>member
-134 YYAGTEEQRGGIT
+134 Y
-147 LGAGND
+147 
-153 SFLSATWHYNYDY
+153 
-166 ERPNLPDDMIGKEG
+166 
-180 LLIYTVNDDGTS
+180 
-192 CAIRDCEESVSGTY
+192 
-206 EIPEEIDGYKVTKI
+206 
-220 KNVAFYECSTLA
+220 
-232 KLVIPSEVKYIGDSA
+232 
-247 FDGCT
+247 
-252 ALTEVNIP
+252 
-260 QNVSYIGPSA
+260 
-270 FNNCTSLKNITIPDG
+270 
-285 IQDIDYFSFSGCD
+285 
-298 SLQSV
+298 
-303 TLSTSVTEIEDG
+303 
-315 AFSGC
+315 
-320 PNLTYVYYAGTEE
+320 
-333 QKNTIYFGSDN
+333 
-344 EDILTA
+344 
-350 TWIYESDTPDEQKFT
+350 
-365 VGRDDFS
+365 
-372 FLNEEKYFF
+372 
-381 DEEELRQAKR
+381 
-391 AGLAAQLFRKGMVPD
+391 
-406 TVSNELNYYI
+406 
-416 PEEDFEKLT
+416 
-425 RGMSNTVKNEVIALE
+425 
-440 MKKWGGS
+440 
-447 CYGMV
+447 
-452 RVAAIRYLDK
+452 
-462 TRLPLTAISPELLE
+462 
-476 ENVTF
+476 
-481 DLKEPAQDMNVRN
+481 
-494 LINYYQ
+494 
-500 LAQVL
+500 
-505 PLEKALER
+505 
-513 EECENR
+513 
-519 IKTDY
+519 
-524 LGAINDIVTAV
+524 
-535 KNEKC
+535 
-540 VQVTAGQSQAKGSHA
+540 
-555 LLLIGI
+555 
-561 NKETE
+561 
-566 DFVDMQVWDPNQ
+566 
-578 VEIKSLYMYKDKG
+578 KG

>member
-1 MKKAVSFILA
+1 M
-11 LILVS
+11 
-16 MLLLPVGAEENASS
+16 
-30 MLVTKGALT
+30 
-39 YAIDD
+39 
-44 NFTIVACD
+44 
-52 PAVHVKD
+52 
-59 CTLPG
+59 
-64 IIDGYKVVRIGKD
+64 
-77 AFKDCTLLTDIK
+77 
-89 ILEETTDID
+89 
-98 EGAFSGCTALTKIFI
+98 
-113 PSSMVSI
+113 
-120 GEGAFSRCTNLTDV
+120 
-134 YYAGTEEQRGGIT
+134 
-147 LGAGND
+147 
-153 SFLSATWHYNYDY
+153 
-166 ERPNLPDDMIGKEG
+166 GKEG
-180 LLIYTVNDDGTS
+180 LLTYAVNDDGVS
-192 CAIRDCEESVSGTY
+192 CAIRDCDESVSGTY

-220 KNVAFYECSTLA
+220 KDVAFYECSTLA
-232 KLVIPSEVKYIGDSA
+232 KLNLPSGVEYIGDSA
-247 FDGCT
+247 FDSCI

-285 IQDIDYFSFSGCD
+285 MQDIDYFLFAGCD

-320 PNLTYVYYAGTEE
+320 PNLTYVYYAGAEE

-372 FLNEEKYFF
+372 FLNEAAYFKAEKS
-381 DEEELRQAKR
+381 EKERELNA
-391 AGLAAQLFRKGMVPD
+391 LAQLFFRKSSSIYEKTDYQMQK
-406 TVSNELNYYI
+406 
-416 PEEDFEKLT
+416 EDFEKLT
-425 RGMSNTVKNEVIALE
+425 NGMSNVVKNEIVEDEAKE
-440 MKKWGGS
+440 WQGS
-447 CYGMV
+447 CFGMA
-452 RVAAIRYLDK
+452 RVAVIRYLAK
-462 TRLPLTAISPELLE
+462 ERLPLSAIDNALSD

-481 DLKEPAQDMNVRN
+481 DLKAPVEDENVKR

-500 LAQVL
+500 LMQDL
-505 PLEKALER
+505 PKEEKITS
-513 EECENR
+513 ECEKR
-519 IKTDY
+519 IREDY
-524 LGAINDIVTAV
+524 LGAIQDIVTAI
-535 KNEKC
+535 KSEGC
-540 VQVTAGQSQAKGSHA
+540 VQVSISQSKAKGAHA
-555 LLLIGI
+555 VLLVGI

-566 DFVDMQVWDPNQ
+566 DFVDAQVWDPNQ

-591 NIEDAIRISTD
+591 DAKDSIRISTEV
-602 AYGDRLDR
+602 YGDKFDQ
-610 LYQWFSGIDNIDT
+610 LYRWFSGIDNIDT
-623 RNYFGVDDHEVFSDY
+623 RNYFGMDDHQEAKDY
-638 SDYEKAYLQ
+638 DKAR
-647 IKSGTQISFSSGNAR
+647 IKIRSNMSLSFSSGDVSLNIVNGKI
-662 LEYSDGEVK
+662 ESDR
-671 SSNNVSGPYSLRSDG
+671 NVSGPYYSEI
-686 DNDDGEIE
+686 DDENGEGEIK
-694 FCIEKQQLGK
+694 FSIEKQYLGNEAICTASGK
-704 DGFCSV
+704 NSI
-710 SNDAGGNELTIIN
+710 NELTIIN

>member
-1 MKKAVSFILA
+1 M
-11 LILVS
+11 
-16 MLLLPVGAEENASS
+16 E
-30 MLVTKGALT
+30 
-39 YAIDD
+39 
-44 NFTIVACD
+44 
-52 PAVHVKD
+52 
-59 CTLPG
+59 
-64 IIDGYKVVRIGKD
+64 
-77 AFKDCTLLTDIK
+77 
-89 ILEETTDID
+89 
-98 EGAFSGCTALTKIFI
+98 
-113 PSSMVSI
+113 
-120 GEGAFSRCTNLTDV
+120 
-134 YYAGTEEQRGGIT
+134 
-147 LGAGND
+147 
-153 SFLSATWHYNYDY
+153 
-166 ERPNLPDDMIGKEG
+166 
-180 LLIYTVNDDGTS
+180 
-192 CAIRDCEESVSGTY
+192 
-206 EIPEEIDGYKVTKI
+206 
-220 KNVAFYECSTLA
+220 
-232 KLVIPSEVKYIGDSA
+232 YIGDSA
-247 FDGCT
+247 FDSCI

-285 IQDIDYFSFSGCD
+285 MQDIDYFLFAGCD

-320 PNLTYVYYAGTEE
+320 PNLTYVYYAGAEE

-372 FLNEEKYFF
+372 FLNEAAYFKAEKS
-381 DEEELRQAKR
+381 EKERELNA
-391 AGLAAQLFRKGMVPD
+391 LAQLFFRKSSSIYEKTDYQMQK
-406 TVSNELNYYI
+406 
-416 PEEDFEKLT
+416 EDFEKLT
-425 RGMSNTVKNEVIALE
+425 NGMSNVVKNEIVEDEAKE
-440 MKKWGGS
+440 WQGS
-447 CYGMV
+447 CFGMA
-452 RVAAIRYLDK
+452 RVAVIRYLAK
-462 TRLPLTAISPELLE
+462 ERLPLSAIDNALSD

-481 DLKEPAQDMNVRN
+481 DLKAPVEDENVKR

-500 LAQVL
+500 LMQDL
-505 PLEKALER
+505 PKEEKITS
-513 EECENR
+513 ECEKR
-519 IKTDY
+519 IREDY
-524 LGAINDIVTAV
+524 LGAIQDIVTAI
-535 KNEKC
+535 KSEGC
-540 VQVTAGQSQAKGSHA
+540 VQVSISQSKAKGAHA
-555 LLLIGI
+555 VLLVGI

-566 DFVDMQVWDPNQ
+566 DFVDAQVWDPNQ

-591 NIEDAIRISTD
+591 DAKDSIRISTEV
-602 AYGDRLDR
+602 YGDKFDQ
-610 LYQWFSGIDNIDT
+610 LYRWFSGIDNIDT
-623 RNYFGVDDHEVFSDY
+623 RNYFGMDDHQEAKDYDKARIKIRSDM
-638 SDYEKAYLQ
+638 SL
-647 IKSGTQISFSSGNAR
+647 SFSSGDVSLNIVNGKI
-662 LEYSDGEVK
+662 ESDR
-671 SSNNVSGPYSLRSDG
+671 NVSGPYYSEI
-686 DNDDGEIE
+686 DDENGEGEIK
-694 FCIEKQQLGK
+694 FSIEKQYLGNEAICTASGK
-704 DGFCSV
+704 NSI
-710 SNDAGGNELTIIN
+710 NELTIIN